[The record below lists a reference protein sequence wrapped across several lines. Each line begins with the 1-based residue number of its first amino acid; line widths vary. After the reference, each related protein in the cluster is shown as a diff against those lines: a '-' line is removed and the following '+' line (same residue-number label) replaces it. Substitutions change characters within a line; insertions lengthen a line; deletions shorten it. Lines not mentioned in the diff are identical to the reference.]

1 MDKKPIIALMYDF
14 DKTLITNNMQN
25 FGFIPSLGISEEE
38 FWSKVGEFTVEN
50 EMDGLLSYM
59 YFMLKYAGLKDIKI
73 TREEFVKL
81 GSGIEFFPGVVDGWF
96 ERVNEYAKS
105 HGALV
110 EHYVI
115 SSGLQEIIEGSPV
128 YKYFTKTFAC
138 EYAYD
143 VNGVA
148 IWPKTVVNFTT
159 KTQYLFRINKGQL
172 SVRDDEALNSYMAKE
187 DRRIPFENMIYIG
200 DGFTDVPC
208 MKLCKMNGGHSIA
221 VYDKSMDTAKKLMK
235 EERIDFMVK
244 ADYSENSEL
253 EATVKAIIDKIII
266 VDKLIKMHKGGNVK
280 KLQTTKNKMYQ

>member
-25 FGFIPSLGISEEE
+25 FGFIPSLGISEAE
-38 FWSKVGEFTVEN
+38 FWSRVGEFTVEN

-59 YFMLKYAGLKDIKI
+59 YFMLKYANMRDIKI

-81 GSGIEFFPGVVDGWF
+81 GKGIEFFPGVEDWF
-96 ERVNEYAKS
+96 ERVNEYAKKQ
-105 HGALV
+105 GAEV

-115 SSGLQEIIEGSPV
+115 SSGLQEIIEGSSV

-159 KTQYLFRINKGQL
+159 KTQYLYRINKGQL
-172 SVRDDEALNSYMAKE
+172 SVRDDEALNSYMSE
-187 DRRIPFENMIYIG
+187 GDRRIPFKNMIYIG

-221 VYDKSMDTAKKLMK
+221 VYDKCLDTAKKLMK
-235 EERIDFMVK
+235 EERIDFMAK
-244 ADYSENSEL
+244 ADYRENTEL
-253 EATVKAIIDKIII
+253 DTTVKAIIDKIII
-266 VDKLIKMHKGGNVK
+266 QNKLDTIHKKYV
-280 KLQTTKNKMYQ
+280 

>member
-25 FGFIPSLGISEEE
+25 FGFIPSLGISEGE
-38 FWSKVGEFTVEN
+38 FWGAVDEFTREN

-59 YFMLKYAGLKDIKI
+59 YFMLKYANSRDIKI

-81 GSGIEFFPGVVDGWF
+81 GKGIEFFPGVEEWF
-96 ERVNEYAKS
+96 ERINEYAKS
-105 HGALV
+105 KGAVV

-115 SSGLQEIIEGSPV
+115 SSGLQEIIEGSSV
-128 YKYFTKTFAC
+128 YKNFTKTFAC

-172 SVRDDEALNSYMAKE
+172 SVCDDEALNSYMSEE
-187 DRRIPFENMIYIG
+187 DRRIPFKNMIYIG

-221 VYDKSMDTAKKLMK
+221 VYDKCTDIARKLMR
-235 EERIDFMVK
+235 EERIDFMAK
-244 ADYSENSEL
+244 ADYRIYTDL
-253 EATVKAIIDKIII
+253 DTIVKAVIDKIIAGQRL
-266 VDKLIKMHKGGNVK
+266 DALHKK
-280 KLQTTKNKMYQ
+280 EC

>member
-1 MDKKPIIALMYDF
+1 MRKGKNMDKKPIIALMYDF

-38 FWSKVGEFTVEN
+38 FWNKVGEFTVEN

-59 YFMLKYAGLKDIKI
+59 YFMLKYANIRDIKI
-73 TREEFVKL
+73 TRDEFVKL
-81 GSGIEFFPGVVDGWF
+81 GKGIEFFPGVEGWF
-96 ERVNEYAKS
+96 ERVNEYAKQQ
-105 HGALV
+105 GAEV

-115 SSGLQEIIEGSPV
+115 SSGLQEIIEGSSV

-159 KTQYLFRINKGQL
+159 KTQYLYRINKGQL
-172 SVRDDEALNSYMAKE
+172 SVRDDEALNSYMAE
-187 DRRIPFENMIYIG
+187 GDRRIPFKNMIYIG

-221 VYDKSMDTAKKLMK
+221 VYDKSLNTAKKLMR
-235 EERIDFMVK
+235 EERIDFMAK
-244 ADYSENSEL
+244 ADYRENSEL
-253 EATVKAIIDKIII
+253 DTTVKAIIDKIILQN
-266 VDKLIKMHKGGNVK
+266 KLDTIHKKYV
-280 KLQTTKNKMYQ
+280 